1 MTIMTIMTH
10 FSSYSRLHAR
20 AGERDKENH
29 DMLVM
34 LVML

>member
-20 AGERDKENH
+20 AREGDKENP
-29 DMLVM
+29 DMIVM